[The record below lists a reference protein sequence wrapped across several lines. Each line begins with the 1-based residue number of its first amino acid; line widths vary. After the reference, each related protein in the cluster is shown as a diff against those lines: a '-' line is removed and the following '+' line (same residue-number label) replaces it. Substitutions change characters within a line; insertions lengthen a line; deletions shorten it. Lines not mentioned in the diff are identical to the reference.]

1 MIDKKIEAAIND
13 QINWEL
19 YSSYLYFSMAA
30 YCDSV
35 NLKGFSSWMRTQAM
49 EEMTHVKRFY
59 DFLTAR
65 GGRVILSDIKAPP
78 TKWDNP
84 HAVFKD
90 TYHLLSYYFTKNGH
104 IYEDDQVTGKKGI
117 YFDILKR
124 MEDEKGDPGKCNGLG
139 RAHRLHHGGRAD
151 LDRRDTRSSA
161 PSSRR
166 GKNTA
171 ELVGE
176 PVREPIAQGPRGV
189 VMTVDQRHRAQ
200 QRTHLLRNV
209 LFGRDRGIRPG
220 SSTPRTTNEHE
231 ETTPACNDQLC
242 PPSTPSSAPS
252 SSP

>member
-90 TYHLLSYYFTKNGH
+90 TLEHEQHVTKRINDLMNLAH
-104 IYEDDQVTGKKGI
+104 DLRDHASISFLQWFIDEQVEEEESV
-117 YFDILKR
+117 DEVLQSLKLN
-124 MEDEKGDPGKCNGLG
+124 ENNPGGLFII
-139 RAHRLHHGGRAD
+139 D
-151 LDRRDTRSSA
+151 
-161 PSSRR
+161 
-166 GKNTA
+166 K
-171 ELVGE
+171 EL
-176 PVREPIAQGPRGV
+176 A
-189 VMTVDQRHRAQ
+189 
-200 QRTHLLRNV
+200 QRTFV
-209 LFGRDRGIRPG
+209 
-220 SSTPRTTNEHE
+220 TPVDVTI
-231 ETTPACNDQLC
+231 
-242 PPSTPSSAPS
+242 
-252 SSP
+252 